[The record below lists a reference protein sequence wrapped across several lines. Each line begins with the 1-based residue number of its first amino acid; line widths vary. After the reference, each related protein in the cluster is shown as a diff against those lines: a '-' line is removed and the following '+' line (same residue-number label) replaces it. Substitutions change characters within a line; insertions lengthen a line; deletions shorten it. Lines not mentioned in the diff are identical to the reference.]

1 MKKLSIILLA
11 LVIAAP
17 LMAVPAIAG
26 DISADGSYMLRGRAD
41 SNSED
46 NSYFQHE
53 LDLNINVQSGDVQ
66 FHWDIELADTDIFDG
81 TGLTFDNRFA
91 GGDAPKGIWDGF
103 YVKWAATDAMAFKAG
118 IYGVSDNN
126 SLMFDSAGN
135 GDGIMGI
142 TYALDMVDFGAYL
155 SKQEDNPEDDITEM
169 LFTTSAEIGPAG
181 VSLVYGSRVDDVND
195 DSNSQA
201 LYLDGGIAVGPV
213 GINVAYGSESGD
225 LAGDGGNIILAN
237 FDLSDLVGFSL
248 GLDMINTNKKWVEG
262 EAFGNDYGYA
272 ELLDGDAVEDTMIFG
287 ITAGYTVN
295 DQLSLSALAIV
306 SNDAGDN
313 GDGPTEVDVA
323 LEYDFA
329 DNVTYQA
336 GYASVSGGD
345 PGTEIEDDV
354 TRLWHRIDFDF

>member
-53 LDLNINVQSGDVQ
+53 LDLNINVTSGDVM
-66 FHWDIELADTDIFDG
+66 FHWDVELADTDLFDG
-81 TGLTFDNRFA
+81 TGLTYNPTFP
-91 GGDAPKGIWDGF
+91 GGDSPKGIWDGF
-103 YVKWAATDAMAFKAG
+103 YVKWSATDALDFKAG

-135 GDGIMGI
+135 GDGTMGV
-142 TYALDMVDFGAYL
+142 TYALDMFDVGAYL
-155 SKQEDNPEDDITEM
+155 SKQSDNPEDDITEM
-169 LFTTSAEIGPAG
+169 FVTASGDVGPVG
-181 VSLVYGSRVDDVND
+181 MSLLYGSRTDDVND
-195 DSNSQA
+195 DSNSSA
-201 LYLDGGIAVGPV
+201 IYVDGGFAAGPV
-213 GINVAYGSESGD
+213 GVNIAYGSESGD
-225 LAGDGGNIILAN
+225 LSGDGGNIILAD
-237 FDLSDLVGFSL
+237 FDLTELIGFDL
-248 GLDMINTNKKWVEG
+248 GLTAIMTNEDWVEG
-262 EAFGNDYGYA
+262 QAFGNDYGYG
-272 ELLDGDAVEDTMIFG
+272 ELADGDVTADSTLIGVN
-287 ITAGYTVN
+287 AGYTVN
-295 DQLSLSALAIV
+295 DALSLSLAAIV
-306 SNDAGDN
+306 SNDAGDL

-323 LEYDFA
+323 LEYDLA

-336 GYASVSGGD
+336 GYASLSAGD
-345 PGTEIEDDV
+345 PGTEVEDDV